1 MASCKD
7 IQHKEI
13 KNLTAE
19 LGAGGPRQ
27 RFRYHLDCSIGMAFE
42 VYGGSTVSDAANEAA
57 LVCV

>member
-1 MASCKD
+1 MASCED

-27 RFRYHLDCSIGMAFE
+27 RFRYHLDCSIGVAFE
-42 VYGGSTVSDAANEAA
+42 VYGAELCQTR
-57 LVCV
+57 